1 MISTK
6 SINQPLKHLHVIAI
20 SILDL
25 SSLWHFYEKIK
36 RCYKL
41 LRWGVLPIR
50 FSQPT
55 FPYYFFAVRLSRGDH
70 SHGVV
75 QIMEESWAVLCGE
88 GFTNKEAKVV
98 CRQLGFQDGM
108 SLALGSFGTFY
119 GRYVRPNITCNG
131 TEKSILD
138 CKYDEFRGCQKD
150 SFLGYAVVSCFN
162 GKPSKG
168 MYLVYYS

>member
-1 MISTK
+1 M
-6 SINQPLKHLHVIAI
+6 
-20 SILDL
+20 
-25 SSLWHFYEKIK
+25 
-36 RCYKL
+36 
-41 LRWGVLPIR
+41 
-50 FSQPT
+50 SQPT
-55 FPYYFFAVRLSRGDH
+55 CQSYDLFVVRLSRGDH

-168 MYLVYYS
+168 IY